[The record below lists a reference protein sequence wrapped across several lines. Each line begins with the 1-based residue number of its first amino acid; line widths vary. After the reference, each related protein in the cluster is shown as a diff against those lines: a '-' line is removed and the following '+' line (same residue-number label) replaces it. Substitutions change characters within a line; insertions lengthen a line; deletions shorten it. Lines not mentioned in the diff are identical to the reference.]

1 MPSISRGTDSVTTGH
16 GCDTITTLETNN
28 TGLSSNVFI
37 NGLPVSCVGDKTIIH
52 QVPGGS
58 SCVPHQEVIKSGS
71 ATVFCGGKAVAK
83 IGDSC
88 DNGAIISGSANV
100 FCS

>member
-1 MPSISRGTDSVTTGH
+1 MPAISRGTDSISTGH
-16 GCDTITTLETNN
+16 GCDAVTTLETSQ
-28 TGLSSNVFI
+28 TGTSAKVFI
-37 NGLPVSCVGDKTIIH
+37 NGLPVSCVGDKTIVH

-71 ATVFCGGKAVAK
+71 GTIFIAGKAVAR

-88 DNGAIISGSANV
+88 DSGAIISGSANV
-100 FCS
+100 FGN